1 MRAPSS
7 ELPIVFDGV
16 TVTAGAVTILDR
28 IALTL
33 APGAPTVLI
42 GPNGSGKSTLLRV
55 AMGLL
60 APSRGRITW
69 GGLENVPPLK
79 RAIVFQRPA
88 MLRRSAAANIRFALR
103 AAGIPRAEHAR
114 RIGELL
120 ELVGLGPLADRAAR
134 RLSGGEQQRLAL
146 ARALARDPAVLFLDE
161 PTASLDPTATKAV
174 EDIIRAV
181 SERNIK
187 VVMATH
193 DLGEARR
200 LAGDVVMLH
209 RGRIVETAAAASFFD
224 SRKPARPRHSSRAN
238 CSSDGRKI
246 QMKMLTRRLLIAV
259 AASFVF
265 AGHAFAQDKSIV
277 VASTTST
284 QDSGLFGHILPMFK
298 AKTGIDVKVVAQG
311 TGQALDT
318 ARRGDAD
325 VVFVH
330 AKPAEEK
337 FLSEGFGVKRYPVM
351 YNDFVLIGP
360 KSDPAGIK
368 GSKDIV
374 AALRAIKAKG
384 ADFIS
389 RGDKSGTHQAE
400 LNLWKVAGID
410 IAKDKGPW
418 YKEIGQGM
426 GAALNTASASN
437 AYVLADRG
445 TWLSFKNRGEL
456 VIAVE
461 GDKRLFNQYGVMLV
475 NPEKHPSVK
484 KDLGQQFID
493 WLVSPEGQKA
503 IADYKINGE
512 QLFYPNA
519 SDSGA

>member
-1 MRAPSS
+1 M
-7 ELPIVFDGV
+7 
-16 TVTAGAVTILDR
+16 
-28 IALTL
+28 
-33 APGAPTVLI
+33 
-42 GPNGSGKSTLLRV
+42 N
-55 AMGLL
+55 
-60 APSRGRITW
+60 
-69 GGLENVPPLK
+69 
-79 RAIVFQRPA
+79 
-88 MLRRSAAANIRFALR
+88 
-103 AAGIPRAEHAR
+103 
-114 RIGELL
+114 
-120 ELVGLGPLADRAAR
+120 
-134 RLSGGEQQRLAL
+134 
-146 ARALARDPAVLFLDE
+146 
-161 PTASLDPTATKAV
+161 
-174 EDIIRAV
+174 
-181 SERNIK
+181 
-187 VVMATH
+187 
-193 DLGEARR
+193 
-200 LAGDVVMLH
+200 
-209 RGRIVETAAAASFFD
+209 
-224 SRKPARPRHSSRAN
+224 
-238 CSSDGRKI
+238 
-246 QMKMLTRRLLIAV
+246 MLTRRLAITL
-259 AASFVF
+259 AASLALSGGAV
-265 AGHAFAQDKSIV
+265 AQDKSIV

-337 FLSEGFGVKRYPVM
+337 FVTEGFGVKRHPVM
-351 YNDFVLIGP
+351 YNDFILVGP
-360 KSDPAGIK
+360 KGDPAGVK
-368 GSKDIV
+368 GTKDIV
-374 AALRAIKAKG
+374 AALTAIKAKG

-445 TWLSFKNRGEL
+445 TWLSFKNRGDL
-456 VIAVE
+456 MIAVE

-484 KDLGQQFID
+484 KDLGRQFID
-493 WLVSPEGQKA
+493 WLVSAEGQKA